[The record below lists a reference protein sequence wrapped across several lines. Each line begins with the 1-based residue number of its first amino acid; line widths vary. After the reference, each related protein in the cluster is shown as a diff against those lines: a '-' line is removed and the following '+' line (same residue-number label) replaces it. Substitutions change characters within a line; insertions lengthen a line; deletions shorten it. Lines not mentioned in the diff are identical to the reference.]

1 VSAGDRSHDAG
12 AHSRAPSVGA
22 HSRAPLPQPFGRF
35 FLPGPTDVHA
45 EVLEAMVHP
54 MFAHRGPE
62 MRDMLQRMA
71 GPLKQLFRTERPI
84 LMSTSSATGF
94 MEAAVRGG
102 VRERVLVVDG
112 GFFGDRFAR
121 IAERSGKQVVRLPI
135 PLGRTVEADELDQWL
150 TKNPV
155 DSVAL
160 VHCETSTCALAP
172 LEELARVVNAREDV
186 VLLVDAVTSIGG
198 SPVETD
204 AWGLD
209 FVFTGTQKA
218 LAIPPGV
225 ALAAASPRMMERA
238 RRQAEPG
245 WYFDLV
251 LHEEAIQDHQP
262 TQTPCI
268 PLYLALETQLR
279 RIDAEGGV
287 EARWARHREMLRM
300 MEEWVA
306 AHPGWAFFAPEGRRA
321 WTVSAL
327 KPPKGKTG
335 RQVVAEVAGKGYT
348 IGAGLDAMADAMVR
362 IGHMGDLT
370 PEHFAGLLSALED
383 GVDRPA

>member
-1 VSAGDRSHDAG
+1 MSAGTARTG
-12 AHSRAPSVGA
+12 YE
-22 HSRAPLPQPFGRF
+22 FGRF
-35 FLPGPTDVHA
+35 FLPGPTDVHP

-62 MRDMLQRMA
+62 MIALLSRIEA
-71 GPLKQLFRTERPI
+71 PLKRLFRTAQPV
-84 LMSTSSATGF
+84 LMATSSATGF

-135 PLGRTVEADELDQWL
+135 PLGRTVEPDELAEWL
-150 TKNPV
+150 DNHAV
-155 DSVAL
+155 DAVAV
-160 VHCETSTCALAP
+160 VHCETSTGALAP
-172 LEELARVVNAREDV
+172 LEDLAGVVRAHDDV

-204 AWGLD
+204 RWGLD
-209 FVFTGTQKA
+209 FVFTGSQKA
-218 LAIPPGV
+218 LAMPPGI

-238 RRQAEPG
+238 RRQPEPG

-251 LHEEAIQDHQP
+251 LHDEAIKEHQP

-268 PLYLALETQLR
+268 PLYLALEAQLR
-279 RIDAEGGV
+279 RIDADGGV
-287 EARWARHREMLRM
+287 EARWERHRQMLVM
-300 MEEWVA
+300 MEEWVV
-306 AHPGWAFFAPEGRRA
+306 AHPDYAFFAPPGRRA

-327 KPPKGKTG
+327 KPPAGRTG
-335 RQVVAEVAGKGYT
+335 RGIAGALQQRGWT
-348 IGAGLDAMADAMVR
+348 IGAGLDALADAMFR
-362 IGHMGDLT
+362 IGHMGDLA
-370 PEHFAGLLSALED
+370 PRHFAGLLSALSEVAAS
-383 GVDRPA
+383 GG

>member
-1 VSAGDRSHDAG
+1 MSAGAVRTG
-12 AHSRAPSVGA
+12 YE
-22 HSRAPLPQPFGRF
+22 FGRF
-35 FLPGPTDVHA
+35 FLPGPTDVHP
-45 EVLEAMVHP
+45 EVLQAMVHP

-71 GPLKQLFRTERPI
+71 VPLKKLFRTERPI

-94 MEAAVRGG
+94 MEAAVRSG
-102 VRERVLVVDG
+102 VRKRVLVVDG
-112 GFFGDRFAR
+112 GFFGDRFVK
-121 IAERSGKQVVRLPI
+121 IAERSGKEVVRLPI
-135 PLGRTVEADELDQWL
+135 PLGRTVEVDELDQWL
-150 TKNPV
+150 GKSKV
-155 DSVAL
+155 DAVAL
-160 VHCETSTCALAP
+160 VHSETSTGALAP
-172 LEELARVVNAREDV
+172 LEELARVVNARKDV

-218 LAIPPGV
+218 LALPPGL

-238 RRQAEPG
+238 AAQAEPG

-251 LHEEAIQDHQP
+251 LHDEAIRDDQP

-268 PLYLALETQLR
+268 PLYLALEAQLR

-287 EARWARHREMLRM
+287 EARWARHRAMLTM

-306 AHPGWAFFAPEGRRA
+306 AHPEWAFFAPEGRRS

-327 KPPKGKTG
+327 KPPAGRTG
-335 RQVVAEVAGKGYT
+335 RGIAGALQQRGWT
-348 IGAGLDAMADAMVR
+348 IGAGLDAMADAMFR
-362 IGHMGDLT
+362 IGHMGDLA
-370 PEHFAGLLSALED
+370 PGHFAGLLAALSEVAAS
-383 GVDRPA
+383 GS

>member
-1 VSAGDRSHDAG
+1 MSAGY
-12 AHSRAPSVGA
+12 PE
-22 HSRAPLPQPFGRF
+22 FGRF
-35 FLPGPTDVHA
+35 FLPGPTDVRR

-71 GPLKQLFRTERPI
+71 GPLHKLFRTKRPI

-94 MEAAVRGG
+94 MEAAIRSG
-102 VRERVLVVDG
+102 VRKRVLVVDG
-112 GFFGDRFAR
+112 GFFGDRFAK
-121 IAERSGKQVVRLPI
+121 IAERSGKEVVRLPV

-150 TKNPV
+150 TRNTV

-160 VHCETSTCALAP
+160 VHSETSTGALAP
-172 LEELARVVNAREDV
+172 LEELARVVRAREDV

-218 LAIPPGV
+218 LALPPGL

-238 RRQAEPG
+238 AAQGEPG

-251 LHEEAIQDHQP
+251 LHDEAIRDDQP

-268 PLYLALETQLR
+268 PLYLALEAQLR
-279 RIDAEGGV
+279 RIEAEGGV
-287 EARWARHREMLRM
+287 EARWARHHAMLRM

-306 AHPGWAFFAPEGRRA
+306 AHPEFGFFAPEGRRS

-327 KPPKGKTG
+327 RVPEGTTG
-335 RQVVAEVAGKGYT
+335 RKVAASLLERGWT
-348 IGAGLDAMADAMVR
+348 IGAGLDAMADAMIR
-362 IGHMGDLT
+362 IGHMGDLA
-370 PEHFAGLLSALED
+370 PHHFAGLLSALSD
-383 GVDRPA
+383 VAALQAA

>member
-1 VSAGDRSHDAG
+1 MSAGTVRAG
-12 AHSRAPSVGA
+12 YE
-22 HSRAPLPQPFGRF
+22 FGRF
-35 FLPGPTDVHA
+35 FLPGPTDVHP
-45 EVLEAMVHP
+45 EVLQAMVHP
-54 MFAHRGPE
+54 MFAHRGPA
-62 MRDMLQRMA
+62 MRDLLQRMA
-71 GPLKQLFRTERPI
+71 GPLKRLFRTERPV

-94 MEAAVRGG
+94 MEAAVRSG

-112 GFFGDRFAR
+112 GFFGDRFAK
-121 IAERSGKQVVRLPI
+121 IAERNGKQVVRLPI

-150 TKNPV
+150 RKHPV
-155 DSVAL
+155 DAVAL
-160 VHCETSTCALAP
+160 VHSETSTGALAP

-186 VLLVDAVTSIGG
+186 VLLVDAVTSVGG

-218 LAIPPGV
+218 LALPPGL
-225 ALAAASPRMMERA
+225 ALAAASPRMMARA
-238 RRQAEPG
+238 AAQEEPG
-245 WYFDLV
+245 WYFDPV
-251 LHEEAIQDHQP
+251 LHDEAIRDDQP

-268 PLYLALETQLR
+268 PLYLALEAQLR

-287 EARWARHREMLRM
+287 EARWERHRQMLVM

-306 AHPGWAFFAPEGRRA
+306 VHPDYAFFAPPGRRA

-327 KPPKGKTG
+327 KPPNGTTG
-335 RQVVAEVAGKGYT
+335 RQVVAQVAKQGYT
-348 IGAGLDAMADAMVR
+348 IGAGLDAMADSMVR

-370 PEHFAGLLSALED
+370 PEHFRGLL
-383 GVDRPA
+383 GVVG